1 MIIDYVKKKTAKTS
15 EICTEI
21 YAHIAIAI
29 IDADTTHTHTHMG
42 WMRGQSDFFLNTI
55 KITIKRIDFN
65 ESDFRDWFI
74 LRLLFGIK
82 KEIRKCWTSNGEIQ

>member
-1 MIIDYVKKKTAKTS
+1 MCRSDHKTDAILYLHVVLRSEFYDKQLVCMIIDYVKKKTAKTL

-29 IDADTTHTHTHMG
+29 IDADTTHTRDG
-42 WMRGQSDFFLNTI
+42 SRSEKSLNTI

-65 ESDFRDWFI
+65 ESDFRD
-74 LRLLFGIK
+74 
-82 KEIRKCWTSNGEIQ
+82 